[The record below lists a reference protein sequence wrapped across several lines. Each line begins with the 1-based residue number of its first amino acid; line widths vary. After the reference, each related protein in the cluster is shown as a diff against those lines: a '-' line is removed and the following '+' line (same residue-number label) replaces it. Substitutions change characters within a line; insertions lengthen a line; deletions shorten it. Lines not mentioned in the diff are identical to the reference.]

1 MRSEAEWRKWFR
13 RREAKLKRKS
23 GRYAVVNQK
32 ARTRRSR
39 MPNSGISVPR
49 VVGEPLPFADP
60 PKRSHILE
68 NADKNRNKPT
78 RAETKLREILDELG
92 GGVLRGKFKRQ
103 YAISGKWI
111 VDVFFPEIRLAIEVD
126 GSIHHTA
133 QQKKKDRRKEEDCAR
148 FDITMLRINN
158 REIDGDRRKL
168 IKKLRLGW
176 RKALKRENQIIGMGA
191 EE

>member
-1 MRSEAEWRKWFR
+1 MRSEAEWRKWFEL
-13 RREAKLKRKS
+13 REAKLKRKS
-23 GRYAVVNQK
+23 GKYAGVNQK

-39 MPNSGISVPR
+39 KPNSGIWVPR
-49 VVGEPLPFADP
+49 VVGEPPPFADP
-60 PKRSHILE
+60 PKRSYILE

-78 RAETKLREILDELG
+78 RAETILREILDELG

-111 VDVFFPEIRLAIEVD
+111 VDFFFPEIRLAIEVD

-133 QQKKKDRRKEEDCAR
+133 QQRKKDRRKEEDCAR

-158 REIDGDRRKL
+158 REIDGDKRKL
-168 IKKLRLGW
+168 IHKLRSGW

-191 EE
+191 DE